1 MVAGEK
7 FVFDVAYEEVGV
19 ARPHFGSHCNTVD
32 LFVVVVTKRKTFE
45 CENQLE
51 NSLAFLHIKL
61 SINDNA
67 LSSSVQY
74 KPTDSH
80 YYLLQSSSHPQ
91 PVKNAIPFSQFL
103 RLRRL
108 CSDDSDCNNKCEEMC
123 QFFKRHSYPDSAV
136 TTGKHHAQE
145 IDREAGL
152 QTTQNEETDR
162 SPFTLPQHPQNLA
175 IKNVIFVYI
184 HI

>member
-19 ARPHFGSHCNTVD
+19 ARSLFRSHCNTVD
-32 LFVVVVTKRKTFE
+32 LFVVVVTKLKRKTAE

-51 NSLAFLHIKL
+51 NSLAFIDIKL
-61 SINDNA
+61 SINDNG

-74 KPTDSH
+74 KQTDSH
-80 YYLLQSSSHPQ
+80 NYLLQSSSHPQ

-108 CSDDSDCNNKCEEMC
+108 FSDDSDFNNKCEEMC
-123 QFFKRHSYPDSAV
+123 QFF
-136 TTGKHHAQE
+136 
-145 IDREAGL
+145 
-152 QTTQNEETDR
+152 
-162 SPFTLPQHPQNLA
+162 
-175 IKNVIFVYI
+175 
-184 HI
+184 

>member
-7 FVFDVAYEEVGV
+7 FVFDVAYEEAGA

-51 NSLAFLHIKL
+51 NSLAFLDIKL

-67 LSSSVQY
+67 LSTSVQY
-74 KPTDSH
+74 KPTDCH

-91 PVKNAIPFSQFL
+91 HVKNAIPFSQFL
-103 RLRRL
+103 GLRRL
-108 CSDDSDCNNKCEEMC
+108 CSDDSAFNNKCEEMC
-123 QFFKRHSYPDSAV
+123 QFFKKHGYPDSAV
-136 TTGKHHAQE
+136 TTGTHHAQE
-145 IDREAGL
+145 IDWEAGL
-152 QTTQNEETDR
+152 QTSQNEETDR
-162 SPFTLPQHPQNLA
+162 IPFTLN
-175 IKNVIFVYI
+175 
-184 HI
+184 